1 MCTMNEMKNRIIT
14 AFKKIY
20 GFGPCKKD
28 IIPMESS
35 GSGNLLDWMAFTI
48 NGIGYT
54 YNVVSGL
61 TKSDIYNI

>member
-1 MCTMNEMKNRIIT
+1 MYTMDEMKNRIIN

-20 GFGPCKKD
+20 GFGPRKKD
-28 IIPMESS
+28 ITPMESS

-54 YNVVSGL
+54 YNVISGL
-61 TKSDIYNI
+61 EKSDIYNL